1 MKSPAVSSLALASL
15 ASASRLGCRD
25 TNTTSTSTSAT
36 GTTTGT
42 ATEACAIVSSAWAS
56 QITATPTPTIEASVA
71 YECLNSVPID
81 KEGALKFIEEIQPY
95 VEWQSDTAF
104 KKNPPADYFYPPTD
118 LWATIATVK
127 ADITA
132 DKYPNEYA
140 WQADLYKKLF
150 GPAHDGHF
158 VVYPDALSAAL
169 EWQRPFALVSISEE
183 GPDGSAPVI
192 KIYDDVVSGVESA
205 SVVQLINGVD
215 AATFVGDWIYQA
227 SGNQDADAA
236 YNSMFYEKAF
246 VAENSNKGYFQT
258 GGRVRYIYPGN
269 ITSFTFENGT
279 VLDLPNVA
287 RLKGSWRGVVDGSSF
302 FSHFCSGA
310 TSNALEASTTTATPT
325 STATPSPAVSIAAAI
340 TGYPDPVVIA
350 SDNSISGYFID
361 QPGFEDVAVLVM
373 LSFSPD
379 DPVEFQHV
387 AQDFYAAAVDAGKK
401 KLVVDVQANGGG
413 YIFLGYDGFRQLF
426 PDIVQEG
433 LGRWRQHAGF
443 AAVSTVFSDI
453 SADFDPNTSSRDVI
467 NAYESVF
474 NWRYDINITNEDF
487 SSWDDK
493 FAPREFGG
501 DTYTNL
507 MQWNFSDPLS
517 TSNSTYGLG
526 TDITGYNTR
535 QNFTRP
541 FGGPENIVLLLDG
554 YCASTCTLFSE
565 FLRSNA
571 GVKSIAM
578 GGRPTKEGLIQG
590 VGGVK
595 GSQSY
600 GFEDV
605 YAQAQTA
612 LEYTNDSAIIATL
625 ETYTTYV
632 IDRSTAASLNVKDQ
646 ILRGNL
652 EDGTPAQ
659 FVVEESDCR
668 LWWTAPMI
676 SDITELWKAAATAA
690 FKGGKCA
697 YGAIESPTN
706 ATSTTKRTA
715 SGPAPFGKPRFTIP
729 KKIGTVVPPKKREVA
744 QKNAVFM
751 ANQFMKVVD

>member
-1 MKSPAVSSLALASL
+1 MKSSAVSALALVSL
-15 ASASRLGCRD
+15 ASSSKLGRRD

-36 GTTTGT
+36 GTTTGA
-42 ATEACAIVSSAWAS
+42 ATEACAIVSSAWAK

-71 YECLNSVPID
+71 YDCLNSVPID
-81 KEGALKFIEEIQPY
+81 KDGALKFINEMEPY

-118 LWATIATVK
+118 LIATIASVK
-127 ADITA
+127 ADIEA

-140 WQADLYKKLF
+140 WQADIYKRLF

-158 VVYPDALSAAL
+158 VVYPDALSAAV

-192 KIYDDVVSGVESA
+192 KVYDDVVSGVETA
-205 SVVQLINGVD
+205 SVVSLINGVD
-215 AATFVGDWIYQA
+215 AATFIGEWIYQA

-246 VAENSNKGYFQT
+246 VAENNNQGYFQT

-269 ITSFTFENGT
+269 MTSFTFENGT

-287 RLKGSWRGVVDGSSF
+287 RLKGSWRGVVDGPSF
-302 FSHFCSGA
+302 FSTFCSGA
-310 TSNALEASTTTATPT
+310 TSNALEASATTAAPT
-325 STATPSPAVSIAAAI
+325 STATATPAFSIAAAV
-340 TGYPDPVVIA
+340 TGYPDPVIVA
-350 SDNSISGYFID
+350 SDSSISGYFID
-361 QPGFEDVAVLVM
+361 QPGFEDTAVLVM

-379 DPVEFQHV
+379 DPAEFQKV
-387 AQDFYAAAVDAGKK
+387 AQDFYAAAADAGKT

-426 PDIVQEG
+426 PDIVQG
-433 LGRWRQHAGF
+433 GNGRWRQHPGF

-453 SADFDPNTSSRDVI
+453 SADFDPNTASRDVI

-474 NWRYDINITNEDF
+474 NWRYDLNISTEDF
-487 SSWDDK
+487 SSYDDK
-493 FAPREFGG
+493 FAPHEFGG

-517 TSNSTYGLG
+517 TSNATFGLG
-526 TDITGYNTR
+526 FDVTGYNSR
-535 QNFTRP
+535 KNFTRP
-541 FGGPENIVLLLDG
+541 FGGPENVVLLLDG

-565 FLRSNA
+565 FLRANA

-578 GGRPTKEGLIQG
+578 GGRPTKKGLIQG

-612 LEYTNDSAIIATL
+612 LGYTNDSDIVATL
-625 ETYTTYV
+625 NTYTTYV

-646 ILRGNL
+646 ILPGNL
-652 EDGTPAQ
+652 EDGIPAQ

-697 YGAIESPTN
+697 YGAIEYPTN
-706 ATSTTKRTA
+706 ATTTKRTA
-715 SGPAPFGKPRFTIP
+715 SRPAPFGKPRFTIP
-729 KKIGTVVPPKKREVA
+729 KKIGTIAPPRKREVA
-744 QKNAVFM
+744 QKDAVFM
-751 ANQFMKVVD
+751 ANHFMKVVD

>member
-1 MKSPAVSSLALASL
+1 MKSSAASVLALASL
-15 ASASRLGCRD
+15 AAASGIAPRD
-25 TNTTSTSTSAT
+25 TNATSTSTTAA
-36 GTTTGT
+36 GTTTGS
-42 ATEACAIVSSAWAS
+42 ATEPCAVVSSAWAS
-56 QITATPTPTIEASVA
+56 QITVTPTPTIEASVA
-71 YECLNSVPID
+71 YDCLNSVPID
-81 KEGALKFIEEIQPY
+81 KDGALKFIDELAPY
-95 VEWQSDTAF
+95 VEWQSDTVF
-104 KKNPPADYFYPPTD
+104 KKDPPADYFYPPTD
-118 LWATIATVK
+118 LWATIDTVK
-127 ADITA
+127 ANIVA

-140 WQADLYKKLF
+140 WQSDLYISLF

-158 VVYPDALSAAL
+158 VVYPDALSMAL

-192 KIYDDVVSGVESA
+192 KIYDDVVSDAETASA
-205 SVVQLINGVD
+205 VKTINGVD
-215 AATFVGDWIYQA
+215 AATFVIDWINQA
-227 SGNQDADAA
+227 GSNQDVDAA
-236 YNSMFYEKAF
+236 YNSMFYEAAF
-246 VAENSNKGYFQT
+246 VAENSNQGYFQT

-269 ITSFTFENGT
+269 TTTIEFTNGT
-279 VLDLPNVA
+279 VLDVPNMA
-287 RLKGSWRGVVDGSSF
+287 RLKGLWRGVVDGPTF
-302 FSHFCSGA
+302 FNNFCSGA
-310 TSNALEASTTTATPT
+310 TQRASSTTTSTSAT
-325 STATPSPAVSIAAAI
+325 STATATPVVSGAAAI
-340 TGYPDPVVIA
+340 TGYPDPVIVA
-350 SDNSISGYFID
+350 SDESISGYFID
-361 QPGFEDVAVLVM
+361 QPGFEDVAVLSM
-373 LSFSPD
+373 LSFSPE
-379 DPVEFQHV
+379 DPVEFQRV
-387 AQDFYAAAVDAGKK
+387 AQDFYASAVQAGKK

-453 SADFDPNTSSRDVI
+453 SADFDPDTASRDVI

-474 NWRYDINITNEDF
+474 NWRYDLNVTNEDF
-487 SSWDDK
+487 LSYDDK
-493 FAPREFGG
+493 FAPQEFGG

-517 TSNSTYGLG
+517 TSNATFGFG
-526 TDITGYNTR
+526 TDITGYRSR

-541 FGGPENIVLLLDG
+541 FGGPENVVLLLDG

-600 GFEDV
+600 AFGDV
-605 YAQAQTA
+605 YVQAQTA
-612 LEYTNDSAIIATL
+612 LEYTNDTGIIATL
-625 ETYTTYV
+625 DSYTSYV
-632 IDRSTAASLNVKDQ
+632 IDRSSAASLNVKDQ
-646 ILRGNL
+646 ILRGNI
-652 EDGTPAQ
+652 EDGIPAQ
-659 FVVEESDCR
+659 FVTEESDCR

-697 YGAIESPTN
+697 YGAIASPTN
-706 ATSTTKRTA
+706 ETSPTAKRTA
-715 SGPAPFGKPRFTIP
+715 SKPHPFGKPRFAIP
-729 KKIGTVVPPKKREVA
+729 NRIGTVASREKREVT
-744 QKNAVFM
+744 QKSAAFM
-751 ANQFMKVVD
+751 ANHFMKVVD

>member
-1 MKSPAVSSLALASL
+1 MKSSAISVLALASL
-15 ASASRLGCRD
+15 ASSSKVVCRG
-25 TNTTSTSTSAT
+25 NNSTTSAT
-36 GTTTGT
+36 PTP
-42 ATEACAIVSSAWAS
+42 TEPCAIVSSTWAA
-56 QITATPTPTIEASVA
+56 QISATATPTVEASIA

-81 KEGALKFIEEIQPY
+81 KDGALKFIDELIPY

-104 KKNPPADYFYPPTD
+104 KKQPPADYFYPPTD
-118 LWATIATVK
+118 LWATIAAVK
-127 ADITA
+127 AEIEA

-140 WQADLYKKLF
+140 WQADLYVRLF

-158 VVYPDALSAAL
+158 VVYPDALSAAV

-192 KIYDDVVSGVESA
+192 KVYDDVVSGVETA
-205 SVVQLINGVD
+205 SVVELINGVD
-215 AATFVGDWIYQA
+215 AATFIGDWIYQA

-246 VAENSNKGYFQT
+246 VAENHNQGYFQT

-279 VLDLPNVA
+279 VLDLPNLA
-287 RLKGSWRGVVDGSSF
+287 RLKGTWAGVVDGQSF
-302 FSHFCSGA
+302 FDTFCSGA
-310 TSNALEASTTTATPT
+310 LVNAQAAPTTTTA
-325 STATPSPAVSIAAAI
+325 SSATATPAAA
-340 TGYPDPVVIA
+340 TGVPVVGYPDPVIVA
-350 SDNSISGYFID
+350 SDSSISGYFID

-373 LSFSPD
+373 LSFSPE
-379 DPVEFQHV
+379 DPVEFQSV
-387 AQDFYAAAVDAGKK
+387 AQDFYAAAAEAGKK

-433 LGRWRQHAGF
+433 LGRWRQQPGF
-443 AAVSTVFSDI
+443 AAFSKVFSDI
-453 SADFDPNTSSRDVI
+453 SADFDPNTAPADVI

-474 NWRYDINITNEDF
+474 NWRYDLNITNGNFTSYE
-487 SSWDDK
+487 DK
-493 FAPREFGG
+493 FAPHESGG
-501 DTYTNL
+501 DTFTNL
-507 MQWNFSDPLS
+507 MQWNFNDPLS
-517 TSNSTYGLG
+517 TINSTFGFG
-526 TDITGYNTR
+526 TDITGYRTR

-541 FGGPENIVLLLDG
+541 FGGPENVVLLLDG

-565 FLRSNA
+565 FLRANA

-600 GFEDV
+600 GFADV
-605 YAQAQTA
+605 YSQARTA
-612 LEYTNDSAIIATL
+612 LRYTNDSDIVDTL
-625 ETYTTYV
+625 NTYTTYV
-632 IDRSTAASLNVKDQ
+632 VERSTAASLNVKDQ
-646 ILRGNL
+646 ILHANI
-652 EDGTPAQ
+652 EDGLPAQ

-676 SDITELWKAAATAA
+676 GDITELWKAAATAA

-697 YGAIESPTN
+697 YGAIDSPAN
-706 ATSTTKRTA
+706 ATTTKRMA
-715 SGPAPFGKPRFTIP
+715 PGPAPFGKPRFVIP
-729 KKIGTVVPPKKREVA
+729 KKIGTLASPKKRDVV
-744 QKNAVFM
+744 QKSEVFM
-751 ANQFMKVVD
+751 ANQFMKAID